1 MNKKLF
7 SWKALA
13 GLALLVAMG
22 LTSCKQG
29 TEVDPTDPYSTKKPT
44 TPSASTKG
52 TADVTITIV
61 AGTDLADQYTK
72 WESTLTKDQ
81 TDAIAKASEFTIGL
95 NVSAYKLDGKTLTIP
110 KVWADPTGKTLNLV
124 FNNGFAET
132 KNALII
138 DADAFAANA
147 NVNITLPGQEFA
159 MALTAAK
166 VRSSI
171 ASEGEATISQLTGTT
186 SDNSKNALKVSNGV
200 TVKALNLTSG
210 LVAKNGGDVIAL
222 VLAGAPS
229 YDGNSKLITSN
240 GLTFENLIIDGVVN
254 INGDKDK
261 TKINNIAITKNGN
274 LTLTTVNSVAN
285 IEGLAD
291 FSKKE
296 TSQLTLNDQAG
307 KVSAIK
313 NVEVLDAAFE
323 VKSDIFSGVIFD
335 NNITLSTAS
344 LSKVTAKG
352 DVAVKITENN
362 KTISFAGVDAKTIT
376 VDGSVSTQTDVIK
389 TSYKWDNTKWVAQSA
404 VIEGAT
410 EYTYKAG
417 KFYIDDT
424 TKQLVDNDDA
434 QAVPADKYEITIVEY
449 KTADLKPKNA
459 VIALDGNC
467 KVAGAK
473 IAGSNIT
480 SLFGGAQASKP
491 FYTVTVAGVTY
502 AWEQRSDSKYVLI
515 AQ

>member
-13 GLALLVAMG
+13 GLALLVAVG

-61 AGTDLADQYTK
+61 AGTDLIDQYNT
-72 WESTLTKDQ
+72 WVGTLTNDQ
-81 TDAIAKASEFTIGL
+81 KDAIKKASEFTIGI

-110 KVWADPTGKTLNLV
+110 AVWADPTGKTVNLV

-132 KNALII
+132 KNPLII
-138 DADAFAANA
+138 DADAYASNA
-147 NVNITLPGQEFA
+147 IVNITLPGQEFA
-159 MALTAAK
+159 MALTAAN

-186 SDNSKNALKVSNGV
+186 STNSKNALKVSNGV

-274 LTLTTVNSVAN
+274 LTLTKVNSIAN

-291 FSKKE
+291 FSKGE
-296 TSQLTLNDQAG
+296 TSKLTLNDQAG

-313 NVEVLDAAFE
+313 NVEVLDAAGFE
-323 VKSDIFSGVIFD
+323 VKNDIFTGVIFD
-335 NNITLSTAS
+335 NNIKLSTAS
-344 LSKVTAKG
+344 LAKVTAKG
-352 DVAVKITENN
+352 DVAVNIAENN
-362 KTISFAGVDAKTIT
+362 KTISFTGVDAKTIT
-376 VDGSVSTQTDVIK
+376 VTGAVTTQTEVIK
-389 TSYKWDNTKWVAQSA
+389 TSYKWDNTKWVKQSA

-410 EYTYKAG
+410 EYTK
-417 KFYIDDT
+417 KSNFYIDSAGN
-424 TKQLVDNDDA
+424 LVDTDDA

-449 KTADLKPKNA
+449 VTESLQPKNA
-459 VIALDGNC
+459 VIALDGDC

-473 IAGSNIT
+473 VAGSNIT
-480 SLFGGAQASKP
+480 SLFGGAKTSKP
-491 FYTVTVAGVTY
+491 FYTVTLSGVTY
-502 AWEQRSDSKYVLI
+502 AWELTSSSTYVLI